1 MSVPL
6 SRLSRKGVQAGMSS
20 EHEEM
25 ERELVA
31 LAHEFAEKEIRPV
44 APAYDQS
51 EEYPWDVLHKAA
63 EVGLTSY
70 GMPEEYGGGGIHSL
84 LTSCRIHEE
93 LGWGDAA
100 IAEVIDTNSF
110 STGPI
115 LSMGSEEQKQRWIA
129 PLCGPKPPSW
139 AFAITEPGCGSDAAA
154 LTTHARK
161 VDGGYVLNGSKI
173 WISNAPIADYYT
185 VFATVAPGTRSK
197 GITCFVVE
205 RDDAGFTMGKPL
217 PKMGQRAFP
226 AAELFFED
234 CFIPEDR
241 RIGAE
246 GQGFYG
252 VMQWFEFVRTELAA
266 TSVGIGRAALEVAV
280 DYAKER
286 QAFGKVIKEFEAV
299 SFRLVDAKLRLDQ
312 ARMMYE
318 HAARLAD
325 AGKPYTVEAAAAKL
339 TASEAAVFATHAAMQ
354 TLASYGYSRE
364 YPVEQWLRDAA
375 LQEIQDGTSDIQ
387 RLVIARSLFRS

>member
-1 MSVPL
+1 
-6 SRLSRKGVQAGMSS
+6 MSS

-44 APAYDQS
+44 APLYDQS

-325 AGKPYTVEAAAAKL
+325 AGKHVHRRGGGGQAHRLGGRRLRHPCRHADAGQLRLLARVPGRAVAARRRSSGDPGRDERHPAAGHRQEHVPL
-339 TASEAAVFATHAAMQ
+339 MSSAV
-354 TLASYGYSRE
+354 R
-364 YPVEQWLRDAA
+364 RN
-375 LQEIQDGTSDIQ
+375 
-387 RLVIARSLFRS
+387 